1 MAIIHKFKPINH
13 DSQQNHKVMLI
24 QENRET
30 KDVFLIRHPDG
41 SIDFYVG
48 DDFLFSFTPVEDP
61 EVVMG
66 SVSRTIQAIHQFL
79 RQEQEEENPESSM
92 YRSLLLLR
100 DVLVQGL
107 WHLGTAYADEL
118 PGA

>member
-1 MAIIHKFKPINH
+1 MAIIHKFKPPSH

-24 QENRET
+24 QENTET
-30 KDVFLIRHPDG
+30 SDVFLIRHSDG
-41 SIDFYVG
+41 SIDLYAG
-48 DDFLFSFTPVEDP
+48 KDFLFTFTPVEDP

-66 SVSRTIQAIHQFL
+66 SISRTIQAIHQFT
-79 RQEQEEENPESSM
+79 RQEEDQESSIC
-92 YRSLLLLR
+92 RSLLLLR

-107 WHLGTAYADEL
+107 WHLGTAYADEV